1 MKNYIKLSAVLLL
14 AILFTNCNKDEASES
29 ILTNHVG
36 FEIASSPKSIFI
48 DENATQTFEVDI
60 YATEESSSERSFGI
74 VVDEDVTNLSVPY
87 SVPTQVTIPANSRKG
102 TLTYTVT
109 DDNTMRYAPQR
120 LAFNFVGTAGTN
132 FSKGMVLAVSQ
143 TCLDTLAKLSIDL
156 DDYANETSWELY
168 NLADTSQPIEFGGG
182 NYVNSTD
189 ANTTVETV
197 FCLAAGN
204 YAIVIYDSYGDGGP
218 EYTVTAGSSTLVG
231 TTAVSGYNSVSSF
244 TIN

>member
-1 MKNYIKLSAVLLL
+1 MKNYLKIVTVLV
-14 AILFTNCNKDEASES
+14 ATIIFTNCSQDEAVES
-29 ILTNHVG
+29 ILKNHVG
-36 FEIASSPKSIFI
+36 FEIASSPKAIFI

-60 YATEESSSERSFGI
+60 YATDDSSSDRSFGI
-74 VVDEDVTNLSVPY
+74 VVDTDETNLTVPY

-132 FSKGMVLAVSQ
+132 FSKGMVLDVSQ
-143 TCLDTLAKLSIDL
+143 TCLETLAKLSIDL
-156 DDYANETSWELY
+156 DDYASETSWELY
-168 NLADTSQPIEFGGG
+168 DLSDTSQPLESGGG
-182 NYVNSTD
+182 NYSDSTD

-197 FCLAAGN
+197 FCLSAGN

-218 EYTVTAGSSTLVG
+218 EYTVTAGGSTLVG
-231 TTAVSGYNSVSSF
+231 ATTVSGFNSVSSF